1 MASTYLTRTPSSA
14 GNTNIWTWSAWIKR
28 SGISSTQFLMGSSTS
43 ASDFEDIRIDS
54 EDQINYVRYLT
65 TKQWGYNTANRLRD
79 TSGWY
84 HLCIN
89 RSGTTMKC
97 FINGVLA
104 TKENETTST
113 ATGDFNTTDELRIGG
128 RPDSSHTFDG
138 LMSHVYFIDGTA
150 YDADTFGE
158 TDATTGE
165 WKINTAPSVTY
176 GTNGFLILKDGNT
189 ITDQSSNSNNFT
201 LGAGTLT
208 NTEDCPSDV
217 FATLNP
223 LQTPTSN
230 TPTYSNGNTTS
241 ITSTT
246 SGAYRWG
253 GATTLGMTKGKF
265 YCEAKATV
273 DGTYSRNV
281 LGVTGDASEL
291 ARGNSSVYGAN
302 YSSGWYSD
310 DGGVKL
316 NGSAAYT
323 ASTYTT
329 GDILSIAIDLDN
341 LKLYYAKGGTWQNSG
356 VPTSGATGT
365 GALTLTAVASTPD
378 GAYFFCQT
386 DDTGTTSPSKFE
398 FNFGNGYFGTT
409 AISSEG
415 TNASS
420 IGKFEYD
427 VPTGYTALSTKGL
440 NA

>member
-150 YDADTFGE
+150 YDADTFGA

-217 FATLNP
+217 FATCNP
-223 LQTPTSN
+223 LV
-230 TPTYSNGNTTS
+230 
-241 ITSTT
+241 
-246 SGAYRWG
+246 R
-253 GATTLGMTKGKF
+253 
-265 YCEAKATV
+265 
-273 DGTYSRNV
+273 
-281 LGVTGDASEL
+281 
-291 ARGNSSVYGAN
+291 
-302 YSSGWYSD
+302 
-310 DGGVKL
+310 
-316 NGSAAYT
+316 T
-323 ASTYTT
+323 ASTPSFSQGNNTVSPSAVAYQNHFSTIGMTGGGKYYWEMKVNGSPNSANYHGVSSDIELNNLQTVSNVVGYTST
-329 GDILSIAIDLDN
+329 SYVLVASSGNKYNDENSTSYGSALASGDIMMGALDLDN
-341 LKLYYAKGGTWQNSG
+341 GKIWFGKDGTWFDSG
-356 VPTSGATGT
+356 NPATG
-365 GALTLTAVASTPD
+365 ANPAFSSISASNT
-378 GAYFFCQT
+378 YFPS
-386 DDTGTTSPSKFE
+386 GTVYNGGFTSIN

-415 TNASS
+415 TNASN

-427 VPTGYTALSTKGL
+427 VPTGYTALSLKGI
-440 NA
+440 NS